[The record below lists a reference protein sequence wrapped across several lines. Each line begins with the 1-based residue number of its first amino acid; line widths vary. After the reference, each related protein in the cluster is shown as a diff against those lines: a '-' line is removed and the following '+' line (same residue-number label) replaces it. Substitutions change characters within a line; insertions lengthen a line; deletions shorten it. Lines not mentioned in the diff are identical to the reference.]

1 MFDLF
6 YAAHNDMIAI
16 MGGLLVG
23 FAFGSIPFG
32 YLLVRVKTGDDVR
45 LVGSGNIGA
54 TNVNRVLG
62 KGAGIATLFLDAAK
76 GAVGTFTA
84 LHVGIVVLGMQQ
96 PVWGAA
102 GALGTVLGHCYTPW
116 LGLRGGKGVA
126 TLLGAFG
133 LLVPVPTAVGVG
145 VLVVV
150 AVIGRMMSL
159 ASLSGCVALVCTAW
173 LRAEPSYSLLATSL
187 VTIVI
192 FWRHRENIGR
202 IIRGEET
209 KLGEA

>member
-1 MFDLF
+1 MFDLLD
-6 YAAHNDMIAI
+6 AAHNDMVGI

-23 FAFGSIPFG
+23 FTFGSIPFG

-45 LVGSGNIGA
+45 LSGSGNIGA

-62 KGAGIATLFLDAAK
+62 KGAGIVTLFLDAAK
-76 GAVGTFTA
+76 GAAGTFTA
-84 LHVGIVVLGMQQ
+84 VHIGIVVLGIHQ

-126 TLLGAFG
+126 TLLGAFA

-145 VLVVV
+145 VLMVV
-150 AVIGRMMSL
+150 AAIGRMMSL
-159 ASLSGCVALVCTAW
+159 ASLSGSVALVCTAW
-173 LRAEPSYSLLATSL
+173 FRAAPSYSLLATSL

>member
-6 YAAHNDMIAI
+6 YAASNDMISI

-32 YLLVRVKTGDDVR
+32 YLLVRVKTGGDVR

-54 TNVNRVLG
+54 TNVNRILG
-62 KGAGIATLFLDAAK
+62 KGAGIATLLLDAAK
-76 GAVGTFTA
+76 GAAGTFIA
-84 LHVGIVVLGMQQ
+84 VHVGIVVLGTQQ

-126 TLLGAFG
+126 TLLGAFA
-133 LLVPVPTAVGVG
+133 LLVPVPTAVGAG

-150 AVIGRMMSL
+150 GAIGRMMSL
-159 ASLSGCVALVCTAW
+159 ASLAGSVALVCTAW
-173 LRAEPSYSLLATSL
+173 FRAEPSYSLVATLLAA
-187 VTIVI
+187 IVI

-202 IIRGEET
+202 IKRGEEA
-209 KLGEA
+209 KLGKA